1 MKIKKQHITSQNKAV
16 LLIAL
21 FSLLFI
27 WAVRWNGVS
36 GNNYRNIIRSDGN
49 GYYHYFE
56 ALLGEVNI
64 DNQKANGVFLL
75 KTKNDRVVNKYFV
88 GTALLMSPFVMP
100 VYLVQKALG
109 VEIDLRS
116 EYYQKSVSI
125 AALFYLI
132 LGLWAISRLLKL
144 YNIDDRIIAFALFAL
159 FFGTN
164 LSYYTLIEPSMS
176 HVYSFSLI
184 SLFMLL
190 YKKLLLN
197 FSSRIL
203 ILLSVVLA
211 LIVLIRPLNTLV
223 LLFLPFLT
231 SSFKAFIVLLIK
243 KVRSFPTNI
252 IVVLS
257 FLLIVSIQLIFW
269 KLQTGNWVLWS
280 YSNEGFYFL
289 KPHLFDFLF
298 SFRKGLF
305 VYAPFLFLS
314 LIVFVIAFRKE
325 KLELLKS
332 LGPLLLI
339 IYVLSSWWNW
349 YFGDSYG
356 SRVIVDYLAVFVL
369 LFAFGMQRIK
379 FKAQRIVVIIAGIL
393 VLLNVFQSYQY
404 YHFVMSHFDM
414 NASKYACIFGKVGEK
429 YENSLGGNNDIV
441 TYHKKPLQKVYHCED
456 YIDSIAKLYL
466 FDKNSIQKLD
476 NGKLGYIFKK
486 ENDFGLNICIPAK
499 KLKDFDKYYLEF
511 SNTIKLISGDMSKSY
526 WVIVYTDSLNQNY
539 HTVRIKVN
547 EIPLSEDEEYTDY
560 YKLNLPRF
568 KSEKDNLNLYIKTY
582 SEAEFVVSDLKI
594 QISGVK

>member
-1 MKIKKQHITSQNKAV
+1 MKIKKQHITSSNKAIV
-16 LLIAL
+16 IIAL
-21 FSLLFI
+21 FSMLFI

-56 ALLGEVNI
+56 ALLGEGNI
-64 DNQKANGVFLL
+64 DNQKANGIFLL
-75 KTKNDRVVNKYFV
+75 KTKDDRVVNKYFV

-100 VYLVQKALG
+100 IYLAQKALG
-109 VEIDLRS
+109 IETNLRS

-125 AALFYLI
+125 AAFFYLI
-132 LGLWAISRLLKL
+132 LGLWAISRLLML
-144 YNIDDRIIAFALFAL
+144 YSIDDRIIAFSLFAI

-164 LSYYTLIEPSMS
+164 LSYYALIEPSMS

-190 YKKLLLN
+190 YKKLLHN

-211 LIVLIRPLNTLV
+211 IIVLIRPLNILV

-252 IVVLS
+252 IVVFS

-269 KLQTGNWVLWS
+269 KLQTGNWILWS

-289 KPHLFDFLF
+289 KPHLFDFLL

-314 LIVFVIAFRKE
+314 LIVFVITFRKE
-325 KLELLKS
+325 KFELLKS
-332 LGPLLLI
+332 LFPLLLI
-339 IYVLSSWWNW
+339 IFVFSSWWNW

-356 SRVIVDYLAVFVL
+356 SRVIIDYLAVFVL

-379 FKAQRIVVIIAGIL
+379 LKAQRIVVIIASIL

-404 YHFVMSHFDM
+404 YHNIMSRFDM
-414 NASKYACIFGKVGEK
+414 NASKYAYIFGKGGEK

-441 TYHKKPLQKVYHCED
+441 CYHRKPLQTVYHCED
-456 YIDSIAKLYL
+456 YIDSIVKLDL
-466 FDKNSIQKLD
+466 LSRNSIEKFD
-476 NGKLGYIFKK
+476 NGKLGYIFNK
-486 ENDFGLNICIPAK
+486 ENDFGLNIRIPAK

-511 SNTIKLISGDMSKSY
+511 SNNIMLINGDMKDTY
-526 WVIVYTDSLNQNY
+526 WVLVYTNSLNQNY
-539 HTVRIKVN
+539 HTVRIKMN
-547 EIPLSEDEEYTDY
+547 EVPLSNGEEYTDN

-568 KSEKDNLNLYIKTY
+568 KSEKDYLNIYIKSY
-582 SEAEFVVSDLKI
+582 FEAEFVVSDMDVK
-594 QISGVK
+594 ISGVK